1 MKFGNYNL
9 AKVNRLYKSKWDLMD
24 RVAVWM
30 ATILISSILIMTTFN
45 IFFYHSEVVGP
56 SMQPTYN
63 ILAPDV
69 MDKEEIDRSPYRDHI
84 IVSRFRQPKPGEVA
98 IVELPSQTIIKRV
111 IATGGQTLTLKKNI
125 DDDYYSFYLDGTKLD
140 ESYIK
145 DPTDMD
151 YKYMRDFVSNPALF
165 NIFKNAVS
173 KQDEFGYEM
182 VQIYVP
188 EGYVYVAG
196 DNRGNSADSKA
207 YGLIKTSDLRG
218 TVVLHYAY
226 DDSLLG
232 VIVRSLVDFFSF

>member
-45 IFFYHSEVVGP
+45 IFFYQSEVVGP

-69 MDKEEIDRSPYRDHI
+69 MDKEEIERSPYKDHI
-84 IVSRFRQPKPGEVA
+84 IVSRFRQPKLGEVA
-98 IVELPSQTIIKRV
+98 IVELPYQTIIKRV

-145 DPTDMD
+145 DPSDMD
-151 YKYMRDFVSNPALF
+151 
-165 NIFKNAVS
+165 
-173 KQDEFGYEM
+173 YEM